1 MSNEHFSGLSPAEAE
16 RLALLAEE
24 CGEVVQIV
32 SKILRHG
39 YESYNP
45 NISVPRSNRT
55 LLIQELGD
63 VVCAIGLLDAA
74 GDVSYSAINAASTDK
89 LMYVQQYLHHNKI
102 AVAPGLTP
110 QLFSSSIETDND

>member
-1 MSNEHFSGLSPAEAE
+1 MSNEHFNGLSPAEVE

-32 SKILRHG
+32 NKILRHG

-45 NISVPRSNRT
+45 NISVPRRNRT

-63 VVCAIGLLDAA
+63 IVCAIGLLDAA

-89 LMYVQQYLHHNKI
+89 LMHVQQYLHHNKI
-102 AVAPGLTP
+102 AVATGLTP
-110 QLFSSSIETDND
+110 QIFTNCIGPDSD